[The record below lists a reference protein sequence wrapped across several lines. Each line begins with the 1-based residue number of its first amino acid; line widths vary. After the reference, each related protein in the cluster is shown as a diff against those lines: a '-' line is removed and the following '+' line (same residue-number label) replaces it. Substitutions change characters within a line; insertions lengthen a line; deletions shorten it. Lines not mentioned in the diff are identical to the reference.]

1 MTVRDV
7 VGELVHHP
15 FRSVVLRW
23 HWKSATLS
31 VMVRGGL
38 FFATNI
44 ASGIHAATQAA
55 VVETVIA
62 APMVGVFAAGVQAF
76 RFAEPAWAATVIVIH
91 KIVRS
96 RCT

>member
-1 MTVRDV
+1 MTIRDV
-7 VGELVHHP
+7 VAELVHHP

-55 VVETVIA
+55 VVETV
-62 APMVGVFAAGVQAF
+62 PLPHRWSGCSQRGCRHFDSQNRHGPP
-76 RFAEPAWAATVIVIH
+76 R
-91 KIVRS
+91 
-96 RCT
+96 